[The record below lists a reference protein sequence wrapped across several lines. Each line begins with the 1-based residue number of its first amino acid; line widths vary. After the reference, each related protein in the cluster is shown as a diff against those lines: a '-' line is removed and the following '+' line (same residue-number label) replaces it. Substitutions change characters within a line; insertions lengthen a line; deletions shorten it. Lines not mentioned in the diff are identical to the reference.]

1 MQCKNK
7 IKNVGLVGGWN
18 SLREYIYH
26 RMHEVVR
33 GGGGGSCMALADS
46 TGRYKLEL
54 ICSAE
59 AEANVAPPG
68 WPDSGSSGSI
78 VAGRGGA

>member
-1 MQCKNK
+1 M
-7 IKNVGLVGGWN
+7 
-18 SLREYIYH
+18 
-26 RMHEVVR
+26 VR
-33 GGGGGSCMALADS
+33 DGAGAGGSCMALADS

-68 WPDSGSSGSI
+68 CPDSGSSGS